1 MYFYLYLDVFI
12 EEIKKMLKVKGN
24 WLGEVE
30 SVWVNGECYEMEL
43 NIDVVYDDDGKISYF
58 VGVFSDIMLRKSI
71 EKELLKLVNIDL
83 FMEFLNCLFF

>member
-1 MYFYLYLDVFI
+1 
-12 EEIKKMLKVKGN
+12 
-24 WLGEVE
+24 
-30 SVWVNGECYEMEL
+30 MEL

-83 FMEFLNCLFF
+83 FIEFLNCLFF